1 MRFLKVLEEYR
12 QKSFSCEQPAEILC
26 VSITPC
32 YQIRQQYEYNG
43 LEGLADKRV
52 GKISANRTDVDEFIR
67 IITPLI
73 INLYERKYYYLW

>member
-26 VSITPC
+26 VSINPC

-43 LEGLADKRV
+43 LEELADKRV
-52 GKISANRTDVDEFIR
+52 GKISANRTDVDEFMR

-73 INLYERKYYYLW
+73 INLYKRKYYYL